1 MQCLVCGAE
10 MHAGQALGDDCLPG
24 FEHRTFTCSVCGD
37 VERRLIL
44 KSHAG
49 RTDADPV
56 LFPDAPPTP
65 PPATIPPISLSR
77 HVRTDADPVLFPD
90 APPTPPPATIPP
102 ISLSRHVRTDADPVL
117 FRDAPPTSPPATIPP
132 ISSPATMEN
141 EGAAASAFVRRLF
154 AKLDSIRGLIR
165 RRKASTF
172 TSDSANPQEWAHT
185 AEHVPEEL
193 VEPIPEVTPGPLDEI
208 RPETVPAVPP
218 VSMPVQTD
226 KDKDECEF
234 LLRSAI
240 EVVQSATRSSQK
252 KTPLTE
258 LSSPC
263 TSDFAKPQEWTPTA
277 EHVPEA
283 PLEPIPEVTPAS
295 LDEIRPETVPAAPPV
310 FMSAQTDKN
319 KDECE
324 NLLRSPIEMVQ
335 SATRSSRK
343 KAALTELSSASLTS
357 APVLVQTSPLSVEE
371 KSPAVVQTKSIPA
384 VRKSPVIV
392 VQIYHDAQKA
402 KYVARDIK
410 SGLGVL
416 RHENRARL
424 QEMCDRLGWQIV
436 DKEIERRKL
445 GMGNKPGGIV

>member
-37 VERRLIL
+37 VEGRLIL
-44 KSHAG
+44 KSHAV

-56 LFPDAPPTP
+56 LFPDAPPTPPPATIPPISLSRHVRTDADPVLFPEAPPTP

-102 ISLSRHVRTDADPVL
+102 IS
-117 FRDAPPTSPPATIPP
+117 
-132 ISSPATMEN
+132 SPATMEN
-141 EGAAASAFVRRLF
+141 EGAAAPAFGRRLF

-165 RRKASTF
+165 RRKASPF
-172 TSDSANPQEWAHT
+172 TLDSATPQEWAH
-185 AEHVPEEL
+185 
-193 VEPIPEVTPGPLDEI
+193 
-208 RPETVPAVPP
+208 
-218 VSMPVQTD
+218 
-226 KDKDECEF
+226 
-234 LLRSAI
+234 
-240 EVVQSATRSSQK
+240 
-252 KTPLTE
+252 
-258 LSSPC
+258 
-263 TSDFAKPQEWTPTA
+263 TA

-295 LDEIRPETVPAAPPV
+295 LDEIGPETVPAVPPV
-310 FMSAQTDKN
+310 SMSAQTDKN

-335 SATRSSRK
+335 SATRPSQK
-343 KAALTELSSASLTS
+343 KAALTELSSASPALTS
-357 APVLVQTSPLSVEE
+357 APVLVQTSPISAEE

-384 VRKSPVIV
+384 ERKSPVIV
-392 VQIYHDAQKA
+392 VQIHHDARKA
-402 KYVARDIK
+402 KYVAKDIK

-424 QEMCDRLGWQIV
+424 REMCDRLGWQIV
-436 DKEIERRKL
+436 DEEIERGKL
-445 GMGNKPGGIV
+445 GVGNKAGGIV

>member
-1 MQCLVCGAE
+1 M
-10 MHAGQALGDDCLPG
+10 
-24 FEHRTFTCSVCGD
+24 
-37 VERRLIL
+37 
-44 KSHAG
+44 
-49 RTDADPV
+49 
-56 LFPDAPPTP
+56 
-65 PPATIPPISLSR
+65 
-77 HVRTDADPVLFPD
+77 RTDADPVLFPD

-117 FRDAPPTSPPATIPP
+117 FRDAPPTSPPPTIPP

-141 EGAAASAFVRRLF
+141 EGAAAPAFVRRLF

-172 TSDSANPQEWAHT
+172 TSDSATPQEWAHT
-185 AEHVPEEL
+185 AEHVPEES
-193 VEPIPEVTPGPLDEI
+193 VEPIPEVTPASLDEI

-218 VSMPVQTD
+218 VSMSVQTD

-240 EVVQSATRSSQK
+240 EVVQSATRSSQ
-252 KTPLTE
+252 
-258 LSSPC
+258 
-263 TSDFAKPQEWTPTA
+263 
-277 EHVPEA
+277 
-283 PLEPIPEVTPAS
+283 
-295 LDEIRPETVPAAPPV
+295 
-310 FMSAQTDKN
+310 
-319 KDECE
+319 
-324 NLLRSPIEMVQ
+324 
-335 SATRSSRK
+335 K

-384 VRKSPVIV
+384 ERKSPVIV
-392 VQIYHDAQKA
+392 VQIHHDAQKA

-436 DKEIERRKL
+436 DEEIERKKTWR
-445 GMGNKPGGIV
+445 G

>member
-1 MQCLVCGAE
+1 MRA
-10 MHAGQALGDDCLPG
+10 
-24 FEHRTFTCSVCGD
+24 
-37 VERRLIL
+37 
-44 KSHAG
+44 
-49 RTDADPV
+49 DADPV
-56 LFPDAPPTP
+56 LFPDAPPT
-65 PPATIPPISLSR
+65 S
-77 HVRTDADPVLFPD
+77 
-90 APPTPPPATIPP
+90 PPATIPP

-165 RRKASTF
+165 RRNASTF

-185 AEHVPEEL
+185 AEHVPEES
-193 VEPIPEVTPGPLDEI
+193 VEPIPEVPPGPLDEI

-252 KTPLTE
+252 KAPLTE

-263 TSDFAKPQEWTPTA
+263 TSDSAKPQEWTPTA

-283 PLEPIPEVTPAS
+283 PLEPIPEVTPGP
-295 LDEIRPETVPAAPPV
+295 LDEIRPERVPAAPPV
-310 FMSAQTDKN
+310 SMSAQTDKN
-319 KDECE
+319 K
-324 NLLRSPIEMVQ
+324 SP
-335 SATRSSRK
+335 A
-343 KAALTELSSASLTS
+343 LTS

-384 VRKSPVIV
+384 ERKPPVIV
-392 VQIYHDAQKA
+392 VQIHHDAQKA
-402 KYVARDIK
+402 KYVAKDIK

-416 RHENRARL
+416 RHEDRARL
-424 QEMCDRLGWQIV
+424 REMCDRLGWQIV

-445 GMGNKPGGIV
+445 GVGNKAGGIV